1 MIAVVESLAY
11 TRTGKRLLTVS
22 GGEELEAL
30 YDSWKG
36 KSVEM
41 KPVKPRRS
49 LDANA
54 YAWVLI
60 DKLAEKLNISKQEV
74 YREAIRDIGGVSDTV
89 CVQTKA
95 VSSLVNGWGHN
106 GLGWFCETFPS
117 KIPGCVNVILYR
129 GSSEYSSSEMA
140 ALIDHI
146 IQDCKAVG
154 IETLPPEKIAAM
166 NAAWENKKRRNDL

>member
-1 MIAVVESLAY
+1 MNAVIESIAR
-11 TRTGKRLLTVS
+11 TRDGKPLLTVS
-22 GGEELEAL
+22 GGVELEGL
-30 YDSWKG
+30 YDTWQG
-36 KSVEM
+36 
-41 KPVKPRRS
+41 KPVEIKPIRPRRS

-60 DKLAEKLNISKQEV
+60 DKLAAKLNLSKQEV

-89 CVQTKA
+89 CIQAKA
-95 VSSLVNGWGHN
+95 VNSLISGWEHN
-106 GLGWFCETFPS
+106 GVGWFCETFPS
-117 KIPGCVNVILYR
+117 KLKDCVNVVLYR
-129 GSSEYSSSEMA
+129 GSSKYDSKEMS

-166 NAAWENKKRRNDL
+166 NAAWEAKE